1 MRYVRGAMKKK
12 LGGGYKWHLSV
23 HFSSHYLDSAY
34 PSLLITSK
42 GGGTSIHGLCIAA
55 HPSLVAFL
63 CTDRPTLIGLSTLL
77 KQAKI
82 ASLYKRYMRIQ
93 GLLKTGPANQWRILG
108 GGGGFRFI
116 SLNSAAEVAFLS
128 QQGLGGIGGGG
139 WGEERIGSSTR
150 FNLYVCWLLW
160 CA

>member
-42 GGGTSIHGLCIAA
+42 GGGTSIHGLCIAV

-108 GGGGFRFI
+108 GGGGIQIHF
-116 SLNSAAEVAFLS
+116 SELCCWGCLS
-128 QQGLGGIGGGG
+128 FPTRSWRNWGGGVRG
-139 WGEERIGSSTR
+139 RENRII
-150 FNLYVCWLLW
+150 YKI
-160 CA
+160 